1 MNDTPIPDQFLT
13 VSIIDENGNENDQ
26 SMKTNQ
32 KGDGNLQLNGLT
44 PNNYTVN
51 IYYDGNENFTNSNTT
66 QTLKI
71 IEEFVKSTSS
81 STTSQS
87 TNTNNHQ
94 ESNSYGPEIDSSGI
108 TREQAMEYGYTYT
121 PEHGGHYIGSNDR
134 WDENAGVY
142 HD

>member
-108 TREQAMEYGYTYT
+108 T
-121 PEHGGHYIGSNDR
+121 EHGGHYIGSNDR